1 MREDFNFVTME
12 ERELTYDIGD
22 LVMGNIH
29 THKGIYNPQ
38 TEKIIAVVGKGYQYV
53 PNDVVFT
60 QLEDA
65 IYDSNLD
72 TEGMIR
78 TIDDSHGGART
89 VLTYD
94 FPMHKM
100 FIKDGDQ
107 VDLRITALN
116 SCDTSW
122 KFKIWAGAFRLLCTN
137 GMTMGTPMHEMA
149 GKHTLNLDTERA
161 IGSLDGALQS
171 FLDETEMWK
180 TYEKIT
186 VSPVQ
191 VAQVFVALA
200 NGSKTLLKDL
210 DVTFLDYVDELGH
223 NLWALFNTLTAW
235 STHYQ
240 IKNSENAPSII
251 VNRDA
256 KVRKLLPMLEEI
268 REAA

>member
-22 LVMGNIH
+22 LVMGNIQ
-29 THKGIYNPQ
+29 THKGIYNPE

-53 PNDVVFT
+53 PNNVVFT

-78 TIDDSHGGART
+78 SIDDSHGGART

-149 GKHTLNLDTERA
+149 GKHTANLNTELA
-161 IGSLDGALQS
+161 INSLDGALQS

-180 TYEKIT
+180 TYPKVDVT
-186 VSPVQ
+186 RLQ
-191 VAQVFVALA
+191 VEDVFTKLS
-200 NGSKTLLKDL
+200 NGSKTVLEGL
-210 DVTFLDYVDELGH
+210 DTTFNMYVDEVGH
-223 NLWALFNTLTAW
+223 NLWALFNTMTDW
-235 STHYQ
+235 STHAKV
-240 IKNSENAPSII
+240 KNIANAPSII

-256 KVRKLLPMLEEI
+256 KVRKLLPVLEEI
-268 REAA
+268 RLAA